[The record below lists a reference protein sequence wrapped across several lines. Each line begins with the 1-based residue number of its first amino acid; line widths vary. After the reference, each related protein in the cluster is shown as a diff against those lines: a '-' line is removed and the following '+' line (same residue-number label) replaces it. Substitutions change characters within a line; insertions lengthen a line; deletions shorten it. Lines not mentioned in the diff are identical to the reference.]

1 MSMHNL
7 NVVFRS
13 YNDAAKPVS
22 QRPVAWC
29 FLLLYGVMAAGTA
42 ALAASFL
49 IGTPVPK
56 TPVASVGGAS
66 CGYLYEGCSVAVTPK
81 PTIKPTAFPT
91 EPPVPTRTPTAPT
104 VRPSKAFCESD
115 SDCFETNAR
124 YCLFNLT
131 TGGTNCAATNCDG
144 ADTNSGAPKFYNPC
158 RFLDSV
164 ANQCK
169 SLDGSQNAGTN
180 VCRIP
185 SNQNTG
191 RCFSSPVPKPDQTG
205 KCCSD
210 AFGCVP
216 A

>member
-7 NVVFRS
+7 NVVFRN
-13 YNDAAKPVS
+13 YNDAAKPLS

-29 FLLLYGVMAAGTA
+29 FLLLYGVLAAGTA

-49 IGTPVPK
+49 IGTSVPK

-66 CGYLYEGCSVAVTPK
+66 CGYLYEGCSAVVTPK
-81 PTIKPTAFPT
+81 PTVKPTAFPT
-91 EPPVPTRTPTAPT
+91 EPPVPTRGPTVPTARPT
-104 VRPSKAFCESD
+104 KAFCESD
-115 SDCFETNAR
+115 LDCFETSAP
-124 YCLFNLT
+124 YCLFDLAR
-131 TGGTNCAATNCDG
+131 GVTNCAATNCDG
-144 ADTNSGAPKFYNPC
+144 AATNGGFAKFYNPC
-158 RFLDSV
+158 RFFDSV
-164 ANQCK
+164 AGQCK
-169 SLDGSQNAGTN
+169 SLDGSQSSGTN
-180 VCRIP
+180 VCRIA

-191 RCFSSPVPKPDQTG
+191 RCFVFPIENPAQTG